1 MVSHL
6 TYQSL
11 HWLIHSRVII
21 ALMAQ
26 GCHRHLLRK
35 PGKVLGKLHESCYSH
50 CSWLLL
56 VKPSAESVRPFHRT
70 LQSTIEA
77 WVWPNTQGQ
86 RIHAPSSH
94 CWQIREPLLVHTG
107 MESSPT
113 WCFCSLSHS
122 LPLST
127 HPDSWGQLF
136 SCVQRAW
143 ALSLGTQSTA
153 QHSSPVCH
161 PSLAHSIVYLHSD
174 SKLHLSHWPENS
186 VLRQLDTSEWGKRSQ
201 TLPCP
206 PAHVGYNCL
215 ALISLAA
222 N

>member
-113 WCFCSLSHS
+113 WCFCSLSFTASEHTPWLLGAALLMCPEGLGSQPWHTEHSTALITSLSSKPGSQHS
-122 LPLST
+122 LLAQWFQTSLVPLTRKLCSKT
-127 HPDSWGQLF
+127 AGHFGVGKEEPNSSLP
-136 SCVQRAW
+136 SC
-143 ALSLGTQSTA
+143 
-153 QHSSPVCH
+153 
-161 PSLAHSIVYLHSD
+161 
-174 SKLHLSHWPENS
+174 
-186 VLRQLDTSEWGKRSQ
+186 
-201 TLPCP
+201 PCW
-206 PAHVGYNCL
+206 L
-215 ALISLAA
+215 
-222 N
+222 